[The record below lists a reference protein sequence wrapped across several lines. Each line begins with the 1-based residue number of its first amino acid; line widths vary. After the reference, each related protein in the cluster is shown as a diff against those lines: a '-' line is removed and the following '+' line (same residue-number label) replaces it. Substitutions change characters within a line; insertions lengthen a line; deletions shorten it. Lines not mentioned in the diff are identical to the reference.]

1 MKSTLRTLAVAALTG
16 GMALTGVPALAQNA
30 VPEPTTFRFAIP
42 NSVKAGAAKFT
53 LPGDLTTRKSR
64 GDQVLGSLPLA
75 QAITEVTRLKEKG
88 HSVGGSVTING
99 RAREMKGIPEV
110 LPDGTVRVRV
120 AQARGSRAII
130 LRGRG
135 GTSTVVTCVPGYY
148 TMYNVDGTVTCIPY
162 VE

>member
-1 MKSTLRTLAVAALTG
+1 MKSVIRTLTVAALAG
-16 GMALTGVPALAQNA
+16 GLTLTGVPALAQNA
-30 VPEPTTFRFAIP
+30 APDPTIYRFALP
-42 NSVKAGAAKFT
+42 DSVKAGATKFT
-53 LPGDLTTRKSR
+53 LPGDVTTRKSR
-64 GDQVLGSLPLA
+64 GDKALGSMPLDKVV
-75 QAITEVTRLKEKG
+75 TEVTRLKEKG

-99 RAREMKGIPEV
+99 QTREMKGVPEA

-120 AQARGSRAII
+120 AQARGSRALL

-135 GTSTVVTCVPGYY
+135 GTSSVVTCVPGYY